1 MEKIIKT
8 WGYELVIQNNKK
20 YCGKILFFEKGKKG
34 SLHYHKLKEES
45 WYINE
50 GKFLITIENEILLAE
65 KGMTINIPP
74 YTKHQVEALEEGSIF
89 EISTQHFDEDTYR
102 I

>member
-1 MEKIIKT
+1 MNKIIKT

-34 SLHYHKLKEES
+34 SAHYHKLKEET
-45 WYINE
+45 WYVNA
-50 GKFLITIENEILLAE
+50 GKFLITKDKEMMMAE
-65 KGMTINIPP
+65 PGDIIHLPP
-74 YTKHQVEALEEGSIF
+74 YTVHQVEAIEEGSIF
-89 EISTQHFDEDTYR
+89 EVSSQHFDEDTYR